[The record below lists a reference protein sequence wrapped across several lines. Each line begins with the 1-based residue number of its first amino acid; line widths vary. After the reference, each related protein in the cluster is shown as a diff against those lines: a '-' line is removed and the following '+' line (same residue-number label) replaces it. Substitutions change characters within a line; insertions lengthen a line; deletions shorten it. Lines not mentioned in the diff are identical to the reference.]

1 MGASGSKASRAAG
14 SAARQ
19 YPNRPAP
26 APPSAQSATNAPPQ
40 PPPAPNHEP
49 GPTVKPQARA
59 TGSRDEAINLDASD
73 PDFAQSLR
81 SIGPVQ
87 PNPTL
92 SPTSAFP
99 NPGNPNKNLTQA
111 PRPLGPKP
119 RENPTLVALES
130 RAKLQQAADA
140 EFQMAGKRGHEGRQ
154 FLDVYMIRQILI
166 ERDVQGRSAEEIER
180 KMGLKRGVVERLG
193 GKGIV
198 QLAQEQGRGQRQVE
212 ISKGFVAMAG
222 AEALL
227 RQLLQNQTHMNA
239 RLDALDEKLENLTAG
254 QDQLSA
260 SQDQLSTELHETRKA
275 QNDVAV
281 KVAAMRTHFHDPA
294 GQRLVD
300 TPELL
305 EMILLQLD
313 EGPDEESEQD
323 ESDNESDDCEEYFGK
338 LFDGKIHKQ
347 VLGLRTLLL
356 ARRVSRGFQTTIDR
370 SKKLQRALFFT
381 PEPPTYTSRRIN
393 WLYLV
398 TQVCHGLYIKC
409 DDDPEARS
417 YLALEARA
425 DSEAWCHIMFDIEDI
440 SNLPDT
446 SGLRTKWSESVA
458 MSDAEALSQ
467 QLLRMQLQTPARLDL
482 TASRDQLS
490 PEVRNIGE
498 AQNDAAT
505 KAPTL
510 RTHCRES
517 AVTRVINTTE
527 LLEMI
532 LLDVVDLSPDVDEVT
547 KRESCGENCGEKCVE
562 YWGDIPCE
570 VYSTFTDSKT
580 GSGRGVWLKIDE
592 KALRLR
598 TLLLARRVSKSFRA
612 TIDGSSSLQQALF
625 LTPNPPTGASVRIN
639 WLYLTSELYHKIAWK
654 KDESDSAQY
663 IVPETGTDTRCC
675 RHIKFDRWMSG
686 VGSCRGHHLLMLRWV
701 PVDDFKM
708 RSGRTCTF
716 LSHHCESNGVT
727 IVLN

>member
-119 RENPTLVALES
+119 RENPTLVALDS
-130 RAKLQQAADA
+130 RAKLQEAADA

-198 QLAQEQGRGQRQVE
+198 QLAQEQGRGQRGVE
-212 ISKGFVAMAG
+212 ISSNRVAMAG

-227 RQLLQNQTHMNA
+227 QQLLQNQTRILA
-239 RLDALDEKLENLTAG
+239 RLDTVDEKLENLKTA

-260 SQDQLSTELHETRKA
+260 SQHQLSTEVRETREA

-281 KVAAMRTHFHDPA
+281 KVAALRTHFHNPA

-313 EGPDEESEQD
+313 ECPDEESRMD
-323 ESDNESDDCEEYFGK
+323 ESDDESDDCDEYTGK
-338 LFDGKIHKQ
+338 LFDPKIHKQ

-356 ARRVSRGFQTTIDR
+356 ARRVSRGFQTIIDH
-370 SKKLQRALFFT
+370 SKKLQRAFFFT

-409 DDDPEARS
+409 DEDPEARPH
-417 YLALEARA
+417 LALEARA
-425 DSEAWCHIMFDIEDI
+425 DSEGWCHIMFDIEDS
-440 SNLPDT
+440 SNLPVV
-446 SGLRTKWSESVA
+446 SESVP

-467 QLLRMQLQTPARLDL
+467 QLLRTQLQTPTRLDILDKEVENL
-482 TASRDQLS
+482 TASHNQL
-490 PEVRNIGE
+490 PAEVRDAHE
-498 AQNDAAT
+498 TQNDAAT
-505 KAPTL
+505 EVRTL
-510 RTHCRES
+510 RTQLYDS
-517 AVTRVINTTE
+517 AVARLINTTE

-532 LLDVVDLSPDVDEVT
+532 LLEVVDLSPDVDEVT

-580 GSGRGVWLKIDE
+580 GSGRGVFLKIDE

-625 LTPNPPTGASVRIN
+625 LTPNPPACASVRIN
-639 WLYLTSELYHKIAWK
+639 WLYLTRELYHKIAWK

-663 IVPETGTDTRCC
+663 IVPETSTDTR
-675 RHIKFDRWMSG
+675 
-686 VGSCRGHHLLMLRWV
+686 
-701 PVDDFKM
+701 
-708 RSGRTCTF
+708 
-716 LSHHCESNGVT
+716 HHCESNGLA

>member
-313 EGPDEESEQD
+313 ECPDEESEQD

-338 LFDGKIHKQ
+338 LFD
-347 VLGLRTLLL
+347 
-356 ARRVSRGFQTTIDR
+356 
-370 SKKLQRALFFT
+370 
-381 PEPPTYTSRRIN
+381 
-393 WLYLV
+393 
-398 TQVCHGLYIKC
+398 
-409 DDDPEARS
+409 
-417 YLALEARA
+417 
-425 DSEAWCHIMFDIEDI
+425 
-440 SNLPDT
+440 DT

>member
-313 EGPDEESEQD
+313 ECPDEESEQD

-440 SNLPDT
+440 SNLPGKR
-446 SGLRTKWSESVA
+446 S
-458 MSDAEALSQ
+458 
-467 QLLRMQLQTPARLDL
+467 
-482 TASRDQLS
+482 
-490 PEVRNIGE
+490 
-498 AQNDAAT
+498 
-505 KAPTL
+505 
-510 RTHCRES
+510 
-517 AVTRVINTTE
+517 TT
-527 LLEMI
+527 LEMQPYVNWPRVCRCAS
-532 LLDVVDLSPDVDEVT
+532 LEPD
-547 KRESCGENCGEKCVE
+547 
-562 YWGDIPCE
+562 
-570 VYSTFTDSKT
+570 DS
-580 GSGRGVWLKIDE
+580 SEASNDC
-592 KALRLR
+592 
-598 TLLLARRVSKSFRA
+598 
-612 TIDGSSSLQQALF
+612 SLQASLKPSSWMNMYFSQPPVEFHWKGDSYDRIALPENLF
-625 LTPNPPTGASVRIN
+625 KSLPRHPTTISSIF
-639 WLYLTSELYHKIAWK
+639 
-654 KDESDSAQY
+654 SD
-663 IVPETGTDTRCC
+663 G
-675 RHIKFDRWMSG
+675 
-686 VGSCRGHHLLMLRWV
+686 
-701 PVDDFKM
+701 
-708 RSGRTCTF
+708 
-716 LSHHCESNGVT
+716 
-727 IVLN
+727 